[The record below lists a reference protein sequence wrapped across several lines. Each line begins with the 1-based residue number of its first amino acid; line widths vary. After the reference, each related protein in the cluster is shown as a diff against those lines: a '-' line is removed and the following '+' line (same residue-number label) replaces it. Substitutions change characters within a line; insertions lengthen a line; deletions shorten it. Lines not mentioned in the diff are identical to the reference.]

1 MKTTM
6 VFLLLFCN
14 LHAAPLTLERAITM
28 TLKSHPQT
36 QAAALRLQSSQAD
49 TKAASAALYPRIDLN
64 GEYYPTK
71 TVVMPSNGT
80 LSTRQTDA
88 FHADV
93 SGSYSLWDFG
103 RNNHLIQAST
113 FAQEGSVSDQLSIE
127 NTLIEQVWLQYTT
140 IVYLNKLIETAQKS
154 AEFYKAQYTQA
165 LKMREVGLK
174 TYADESRFK
183 ASWLEADD
191 HLSSARNEKQKA
203 LMALELLVGSENGVT
218 IDEDDFDHRIN
229 ALSIA
234 IGDINSL
241 RQELSVHN
249 PQLQKLQTL
258 IKRDNALSQ
267 ATQKQS
273 YGNIL
278 LVGSY
283 GYDNSLASY
292 DSTQIGVRGTIPLY
306 DGGRLNAEA
315 QKSRI
320 ALSLGQKEYENTE
333 KTLWQELY
341 SAMIDFN
348 RYDETITA
356 KEGVMDAMQKTLTLT
371 QGRYTQGLA
380 TYIDVLESQSVLENA
395 RVAHADAKRQ
405 KIRAWLTLQRL
416 LNKGNQ
422 NGML

>member
-6 VFLLLFCN
+6 IFLLLFCN

-28 TLKSHPQT
+28 ALKSHPKI
-36 QAAALRLQSSQAD
+36 QAAALRLQSAHAD
-49 TKAASAALYPRIDLN
+49 TKAANAALYPHIDLN

-80 LSTRQTDA
+80 LSTKQTDA
-88 FHADV
+88 FHTDV

-103 RNNHLIQAST
+103 RNIHLIQAAT
-113 FAQEGSVSDQLSIE
+113 FAQEGSASDKLSDE

-140 IVYLNKLIETAQKS
+140 ITYLNRLIETAQKS
-154 AEFYKAQYTQA
+154 AEFYQAQYAQA
-165 LKMREVGLK
+165 VRMREVGLK
-174 TYADESRFK
+174 TQADESRFK

-191 HLSSARNEKQKA
+191 HLSAARSEREKA
-203 LMALELLVGSENGVT
+203 LMSLELLVGSDTGVT
-218 IDEDDFDHRIN
+218 IDEADFDHRIN
-229 ALSIA
+229 ALA
-234 IGDINSL
+234 ITLEDKNAL
-241 RQELSVHN
+241 RQELTQRNV
-249 PQLQKLQTL
+249 QLQKLRTL
-258 IKRDNALSQ
+258 INRDKALSQ
-267 ATQKQS
+267 ATEKQP
-273 YGNIL
+273 YGSVM

-292 DSTQIGVRGTIPLY
+292 DSSQIGVRGTIPLY
-306 DGGRLNAEA
+306 DGGRLSQEA

-320 ALSLGQKEYENTE
+320 TLSLAQKEYDNTE

-341 SAMIDFN
+341 GAMIDFN

-356 KEGVMDAMQKTLTLT
+356 KESVMNAMQKTLTLT

-395 RVAHADAKRQ
+395 RVAQADAKLQ
-405 KIRAWLTLQRL
+405 KIRAWLTIQRL

>member
-1 MKTTM
+1 MKKTIS
-6 VFLLLFCN
+6 FLLLFCHLQAN
-14 LHAAPLTLERAITM
+14 PLTLDDAIAM
-28 TLKSHPQT
+28 ALKSNPQA
-36 QAAALRLQSSQAD
+36 QAAALRFQSSQAD
-49 TKAASAALYPRIDLN
+49 TKAANASLYPRIDLN

-93 SGSYSLWDFG
+93 IGSYSLWDFG
-103 RNNHLIQAST
+103 RNDYQIQASKH
-113 FAQEGSVSDQLSIE
+113 AQEGSATDKHSIE
-127 NTLIEQVWLQYTT
+127 NTLIEQVWLQYTS

-165 LKMREVGLK
+165 IRMREVGLK
-174 TYADESRFK
+174 TQADESRFK

-191 HLSSARNEKQKA
+191 HLSAARNEKQKA
-203 LMALELLVGSENGVT
+203 LIALELLVGSDNGIS
-218 IDEDDFDHRIN
+218 IDEADFDRRIN
-229 ALSIA
+229 ALNNIHA
-234 IGDINSL
+234 DNATL
-241 RQELSVHN
+241 RQELSGHN
-249 PQLQKLQTL
+249 PQLQKLRTL
-258 IKRDNALSQ
+258 INRDKALSQ
-267 ATQKQS
+267 ATEKQS
-273 YGNIL
+273 YGTVL

-292 DSTQIGVRGTIPLY
+292 DSSQIGVKGTIPLY
-306 DGGRLNAEA
+306 EGGALSAQA

-320 ALSLGQKEYENTE
+320 AITLAQKEYDNTE

-341 SAMIDFN
+341 GAMIDFN
-348 RYDETITA
+348 RYEQTIIA
-356 KEGVMDAMQKTLTLT
+356 KEGMINALQKTLTLI
-371 QGRYTQGLA
+371 QGRYAQGLA

-395 RVAHADAKRQ
+395 RIAHADAKVQ